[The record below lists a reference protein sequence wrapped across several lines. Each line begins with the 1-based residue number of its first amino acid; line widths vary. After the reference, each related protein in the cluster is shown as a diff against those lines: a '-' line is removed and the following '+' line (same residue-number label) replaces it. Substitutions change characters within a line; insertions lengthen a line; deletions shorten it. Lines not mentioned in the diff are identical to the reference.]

1 MEQSYKTVSVRMS
14 QELYTALKDLADRDC
29 RSVPSYIRKL
39 LREHIRRLPPEEW
52 GGARGRGL
60 PHIAGGAA
68 HDSHGRPRAL

>member
-39 LREHIRRLPPEEW
+39 LREHIRRLPGEDCPILPAGPPMTAM
-52 GGARGRGL
+52 GG
-60 PHIAGGAA
+60 P
-68 HDSHGRPRAL
+68 ALFN